1 MNKLRLGLIILISI
15 AIPFTSFSQKFDKK
29 QAFIDVHKFLQTG
42 QPEQALNLLLEFEK
56 NNAVNA
62 NISYLTGYCYFITSA
77 SKKDAML
84 HLEKAAVS
92 INPTYKEGVLKET
105 SAPPK
110 ALLYLG
116 QSYFNQ
122 YKFAD
127 ALSIYEKYREYI
139 KNKPDEITELDQ
151 LVRVT
156 LNAEILVK
164 TPVDIKII
172 NMGPKI
178 NSEFDDHSAVFN
190 IDESMMVFTSRRKGS
205 TGNLKTADGQYFED
219 IYISRKEG
227 KEWSA
232 PEKIS
237 ENINTMEHEA
247 SIALS
252 PDGTELFIYK
262 DDLGDGNIYVSKFD
276 GKLWSKPSKLGSNIN
291 SPYIE
296 SHATISPDGQTLYFS
311 SNRPEGYGGYDLYA
325 VSRLPN
331 GEWGWAQ
338 NLGNVVNSN
347 LNETGPFIHHDGST
361 LYFSSQGF
369 NSMGGYD
376 LFYSV
381 LKDDGT
387 FTKPDNMGYPVNSI
401 DDDVFYVLSADGK
414 RAYYSTIKDDTYG
427 GKDIYLMD
435 LLSLPERSL
444 VVITGFIRDAQ
455 NNVVKDMT
463 LTLNDLKT
471 NKLIGN
477 FKPNSNTGKYT
488 LVVPKSMNYKISSE
502 DGNVQFVKDEL
513 IVPENSSFYYLQKPI
528 LIDPIS
534 ILK

>member
-1 MNKLRLGLIILISI
+1 
-15 AIPFTSFSQKFDKK
+15 
-29 QAFIDVHKFLQTG
+29 
-42 QPEQALNLLLEFEK
+42 
-56 NNAVNA
+56 
-62 NISYLTGYCYFITSA
+62 
-77 SKKDAML
+77 
-84 HLEKAAVS
+84 
-92 INPTYKEGVLKET
+92 
-105 SAPPK
+105 
-110 ALLYLG
+110 
-116 QSYFNQ
+116 
-122 YKFAD
+122 
-127 ALSIYEKYREYI
+127 
-139 KNKPDEITELDQ
+139 
-151 LVRVT
+151 
-156 LNAEILVK
+156 
-164 TPVDIKII
+164 
-172 NMGPKI
+172 
-178 NSEFDDHSAVFN
+178 
-190 IDESMMVFTSRRKGS
+190 
-205 TGNLKTADGQYFED
+205 
-219 IYISRKEG
+219 
-227 KEWSA
+227 
-232 PEKIS
+232 
-237 ENINTMEHEA
+237 
-247 SIALS
+247 
-252 PDGTELFIYK
+252 
-262 DDLGDGNIYVSKFD
+262 
-276 GKLWSKPSKLGSNIN
+276 
-291 SPYIE
+291 
-296 SHATISPDGQTLYFS
+296 
-311 SNRPEGYGGYDLYA
+311 LYA